1 MLAITRRM
9 AGVLVAIPLV
19 VICSD
24 SARAQQNS
32 DLQHDATSILASPPA
47 VNPSDLN
54 RPALERRGTRYQLC
68 ASDVIAVTF
77 PMTPEFNQ
85 TVNIQPDGF
94 ASYGTESNR
103 GFLALI
109 AQPGMGK
116 TSLLF
121 QYLEYLRNRTRTA
134 YIFHT
139 DRDSRDFLR
148 YLLTDLG
155 VDTSGKDIA
164 AMHAALNQILVEEMR
179 VGRGFILVID
189 EAQNLREH
197 VLESVRLLSNFETP
211 WTKLI
216 QIVLAGQPQ
225 LAERLARP
233 SMAQLRQR
241 ISSVIRLEPFT
252 QEEIG
257 AYINHRLWVAGYHGP
272 DLFTPGARIAIGQ
285 YTGGI
290 PRRINTLCF
299 NAMSIGYAM
308 DAKKID
314 AKIVEEAASD
324 LEIESLIPVPQKPRQ
339 APARPQPRAP
349 FSSILPPQKTAH
361 PWRVAAQVVALAAV
375 VLLGVA
381 SGLSWKLGMR
391 TPPLDL
397 AFSSRAA
404 SAQQNPRP
412 ALNPVAG
419 TDDLAR
425 NLPREK
431 HESGMIRTIIVE
443 KQNTL
448 RHLSLEYLNRF
459 DSKTIDEI
467 RALNPA
473 IIDPDHIDAG
483 QQLRLP
489 IRFRPKESS
498 EAEFGSRL
506 APTAS
511 QEVNR

>member
-1 MLAITRRM
+1 MILEHYGLIEQPF
-9 AGVLVAIPLV
+9 GVTPDPRFLHLGPKHREAVASL
-19 VICSD
+19 
-24 SARAQQNS
+24 
-32 DLQHDATSILASPPA
+32 L
-47 VNPSDLN
+47 
-54 RPALERRGTRYQLC
+54 
-68 ASDVIAVTF
+68 
-77 PMTPEFNQ
+77 
-85 TVNIQPDGF
+85 
-94 ASYGTESNR
+94 YGTESNR

-139 DRDSRDFLR
+139 DCDSRDFLR

-164 AMHAALNQILVEEMR
+164 AMHEALNQILLEEMR
-179 VGRGFILVID
+179 AGRRFILVID

-211 WTKLI
+211 WMKLM

-233 SMAQLRQR
+233 AMAQLRQR

-252 QEEIG
+252 QEETS
-257 AYINHRLWVAGYHGP
+257 AYINHRLWVAGYNGP
-272 DLFTPGARIAIGQ
+272 DLFTPGARIAVGQ

-299 NAMSIGYAM
+299 NALSIAYAM

-314 AKIVEEAASD
+314 TKIIEEAASD
-324 LEIESLIPVPQKPRQ
+324 VEIESLIPLPQESKQSEIRSQ
-339 APARPQPRAP
+339 ARAP
-349 FSSILPPQKTAH
+349 FSSILPPKKTGH
-361 PWRVAAQVVALAAV
+361 PWRVAAQAVALATV
-375 VLLGVA
+375 VFLGVV

-397 AFSSRAA
+397 ALTTEPSASQDGRMPTVAA
-404 SAQQNPRP
+404 A
-412 ALNPVAG
+412 AG
-419 TDDLAR
+419 TIVPR
-425 NLPREK
+425 KNLPQAK
-431 HESGMIRTIIVE
+431 QESGGIRTIVVE

-459 DSKTIDEI
+459 DNQTIDVI

-473 IIDPDHIDAG
+473 IVDPDRIEAG
-483 QQLRLP
+483 QRLRLP
-489 IRFRPKESS
+489 IHFRRKESN
-498 EAEFGSRL
+498 EVEFESRV
-506 APTAS
+506 APANS
-511 QEVNR
+511 REVNR